1 MRSEGEDQVPNGRS
15 AWRGGLATP
24 EGHILIAG
32 FVLAVVYITAIALTS
47 IWSGTLCHNLLKMTG
62 SHVVG
67 GRFAGIL
74 LGHNKGL
81 APWLVITAS
90 LTIEAILTMH
100 FFPLFVLSY
109 RKLIIIDRLKESMA
123 RAQNYAERHQKKIL
137 KFGVPGLLLFVWFPF
152 WMTGPLVGSIIGFL
166 IGLRPWV
173 NMAVVIIGTGLA
185 TVSWSLLVK
194 QLEAWLASFGEYVP
208 MLVVGVVLL
217 IAISIHIRQA
227 FARRQNGK
235 PANGGPNGQPPAQA

>member
-1 MRSEGEDQVPNGRS
+1 MPTEGEGQTPNGRR
-15 AWRGGLATP
+15 AWRSGLATP

-32 FVLAVVYITAIALTS
+32 FALAVVYVIAIALTS
-47 IWSGTLCHNLLKMTG
+47 IWSGTLCQNLVALTTT
-62 SHVVG
+62 HVIG
-67 GRFAGIL
+67 GRFAGIVA
-74 LGHNKGL
+74 GHGVGM
-81 APWLVITAS
+81 APWLVITANF
-90 LTIEAILTMH
+90 TVEAILTMH

-109 RKLIIIDRLKESMA
+109 RKLIIIDRLKDSMA
-123 RAQNYAERHQKKIL
+123 RAQGYAERHQKKIL
-137 KFGVPGLLLFVWFPF
+137 KYGVPGLLLFVWFPF

-173 NMAVVIIGTGLA
+173 NISVVLAGTGLA
-185 TVSWSLLVK
+185 TVCWSLLVE
-194 QLEAWLASFGEYVP
+194 QLQQWAVKVGEYVP

-235 PANGGPNGQPPAQA
+235 PANGGSDEQPPAQA